1 MCRFFFF
8 FNYRRCNLICFL
20 FESCRFYHTLSS
32 VKRVVNQALC
42 SKNLFT
48 NPCVQAL
55 TRVTFPLPHQ
65 LQIRRMSHS
74 CLSFTVNVCR
84 GLLYP
89 SLQFT
94 GGCSQRHRRVHPLS
108 HHHINAVFLL
118 FSFGPNWVNVT
129 YEYIR
134 DVTMFSMLIFEK
146 NLLNKNYTGEGGRM

>member
-1 MCRFFFF
+1 MCSIFF

-55 TRVTFPLPHQ
+55 TRVTFPLSHQ
-65 LQIRRMSHS
+65 LQIRMSHS

-94 GGCSQRHRRVHPLS
+94 GGVVKGTEEFTLY
-108 HHHINAVFLL
+108 HITILMLFLL

-129 YEYIR
+129 YESIR
-134 DVTMFSMLIFEK
+134 DVTMFGVLIFEK